1 MNQHDKQ
8 ALGHEMFSVNLQKK
22 KKKRKQFIAG
32 QDIASTPPLSGL
44 TEKLMLVSCKH
55 GHKQQQKKNISLLL
69 HLKLNFGIKG
79 CDF

>member
-44 TEKLMLVSCKH
+44 TEWETSASK
-55 GHKQQQKKNISLLL
+55 
-69 HLKLNFGIKG
+69 F
-79 CDF
+79 